1 MICRRNRKYRPE
13 ITKPFPVQKKTAQAV
28 RRKKA
33 RNRRIR
39 FYRLMAIIRIILC
52 LIGAHAVADTIY
64 GWVHK
69 PPEKEE
75 AVVQVVSLPA
85 QNDEIAF
92 EEHDITLMAVGDNL
106 LHMGIVNAGKQSD
119 GSRNYDFLFD
129 GIGAFLEKA
138 DIKIINQ
145 ETIFGGN
152 DLDFHGY
159 PKFNSPTEAGDAI
172 AGAGFNV
179 VLQATNHTADQGMSG
194 ISFHLDNCLKWSDEI
209 LGDWV
214 HSADEVLSPES
225 MIISSIKLQL

>member
-1 MICRRNRKYRPE
+1 MGNIMEHDLQKKQELELWNMVSSGKPRQGAKTPSRTPQRMKQEVPNRNYQTISRS
-13 ITKPFPVQKKTAQAV
+13 KKTAQAV

-33 RNRRIR
+33 RKRRIR

-52 LIGAHAVADTIY
+52 LIGAHTVAD

-152 DLDFHGY
+152 EPDFHGY
-159 PKFNSPTEAGDAI
+159 PKFNSPTEA
-172 AGAGFNV
+172 
-179 VLQATNHTADQGMSG
+179 LT
-194 ISFHLDNCLKWSDEI
+194 
-209 LGDWV
+209 
-214 HSADEVLSPES
+214 
-225 MIISSIKLQL
+225 